1 MNIDLFKYIMK
12 MIVVPML
19 LLSLVLIIHGS
30 DDNISIT
37 NVIGFIL
44 LIISGSYIIVDAKNK
59 DEQILKHSRCSK
71 CSATSTVCEDSTSL
85 FINLINIIM
94 GKTFKDFDSEGRFK
108 GVYLSKYLTDEE
120 KTKVKRFAKLDK

>member
-1 MNIDLFKYIMK
+1 MNIDLMKYIMK

-44 LIISGSYIIVDAKNK
+44 LIISGSYIIVDAKN
-59 DEQILKHSRCSK
+59 EN
-71 CSATSTVCEDSTSL
+71 E
-85 FINLINIIM
+85 
-94 GKTFKDFDSEGRFK
+94 
-108 GVYLSKYLTDEE
+108 
-120 KTKVKRFAKLDK
+120 

>member
-1 MNIDLFKYIMK
+1 MVTINIINMNIDLFKYIMK

-19 LLSLVLIIHGS
+19 LLSLVLIIHGN

-59 DEQILKHSRCSK
+59 DE
-71 CSATSTVCEDSTSL
+71 
-85 FINLINIIM
+85 
-94 GKTFKDFDSEGRFK
+94 
-108 GVYLSKYLTDEE
+108 
-120 KTKVKRFAKLDK
+120 

>member
-19 LLSLVLIIHGS
+19 LLSLVLIIHGN

-44 LIISGSYIIVDAKNK
+44 LIISGIYIIVDAKNK
-59 DEQILKHSRCSK
+59 DK
-71 CSATSTVCEDSTSL
+71 
-85 FINLINIIM
+85 
-94 GKTFKDFDSEGRFK
+94 
-108 GVYLSKYLTDEE
+108 
-120 KTKVKRFAKLDK
+120 

>member
-44 LIISGSYIIVDAKNK
+44 LVISGSYIIADAKNK
-59 DEQILKHSRCSK
+59 DE
-71 CSATSTVCEDSTSL
+71 
-85 FINLINIIM
+85 
-94 GKTFKDFDSEGRFK
+94 
-108 GVYLSKYLTDEE
+108 
-120 KTKVKRFAKLDK
+120 

>member
-30 DDNISIT
+30 DDNISII

-44 LIISGSYIIVDAKNK
+44 LIISGSYIIVDAKNE
-59 DEQILKHSRCSK
+59 DE
-71 CSATSTVCEDSTSL
+71 
-85 FINLINIIM
+85 
-94 GKTFKDFDSEGRFK
+94 
-108 GVYLSKYLTDEE
+108 
-120 KTKVKRFAKLDK
+120 

>member
-19 LLSLVLIIHGS
+19 LLSLVLIIHGN

-59 DEQILKHSRCSK
+59 NE
-71 CSATSTVCEDSTSL
+71 
-85 FINLINIIM
+85 
-94 GKTFKDFDSEGRFK
+94 
-108 GVYLSKYLTDEE
+108 
-120 KTKVKRFAKLDK
+120 